1 MSRVASFGAGVGRRF
16 LARVPFWYIVAVP
29 SLLFLT
35 NIGEKAYQDAFFLVL
50 FIYALAKGGADWS
63 TSVLAIWAGW
73 LAYLAWWVLTD
84 SLGVGVLVVDP
95 LRTGLLVLLL
105 PWLVGWARD
114 DNFRRPLRIGFRVAL
129 VVAMGVALVQVLV
142 FGAPRAT
149 GSENALVFATLIS
162 MYGLFTVYQEFCREK
177 GKGAPLLWMLLAL
190 MPVVLSGSRVAI
202 VALLVIFLLMLFRFR
217 RVVNYRVLAVG
228 SVGAVVF
235 VLLLAGGELSSRIS
249 DVVESVPTSGE
260 ELQSFSNDF
269 IQMDFV
275 REAPVD
281 GEGEPTASPRLKPEY
296 ATSLGYRLVYW
307 RTGWEVFT
315 ANPLLGVG
323 STEEMREVGRLLDM
337 GAYFHEMHSHVH
349 NTFLENLVTGGLPK
363 LALLLAVLALP
374 IIFLRPGP
382 AGREPILFI
391 TTGLVLLGMTNIVL
405 ELTVVTFIYTLVIA
419 YFLAANRSHG
429 REAGEPGYQ
438 HSDISRGDS

>member
-1 MSRVASFGAGVGRRF
+1 MNLAAAFKSGKGSQLLAGVS
-16 LARVPFWYIVAVP
+16 FWYIVAVP

-50 FIYALAKGGADWS
+50 LVYALFRGRADWS
-63 TSVLAIWAGW
+63 APVLLIWSTW
-73 LAYLAWWVLTD
+73 LAYLGWWALTD
-84 SLGVGVLVVDP
+84 SLGRGAIDLDP
-95 LRTGLLVLLL
+95 FRTGLLMLLL

-114 DNFRRPLRIGFRVAL
+114 KNFRRPLRIGFRAAL

-177 GKGAPLLWMLLAL
+177 GKGAPLLWMLLTL

-217 RVVNYRVLAVG
+217 RVVNYRVLAAG

-235 VLLLAGGELSSRIS
+235 ALLLAGGELSSRIS
-249 DVVESVPTSGE
+249 DAVESVPTSGE

-275 REAPVD
+275 REAQ
-281 GEGEPTASPRLKPEY
+281 PTESPRLKPEY

-307 RTGWEVFT
+307 RTGWEVFR

-323 STEEMREVGRLLDM
+323 STEEMREVGRVLDM
-337 GAYFHEMHSHVH
+337 GTYFHETHSHVH

-391 TTGLVLLGMTNIVL
+391 TIGLVLFGMTNIVL

-419 YFLAANRSHG
+419 YFLAAGRPRG
-429 REAGEPGYQ
+429 REDGEQEYP
-438 HSDISRGDS
+438 HSDLLRGDS

>member
-1 MSRVASFGAGVGRRF
+1 MNLAAAFRSGKGSQLLAGVS
-16 LARVPFWYIVAVP
+16 FWYIVAVP

-50 FIYALAKGGADWS
+50 LVYALLRGRADWS
-63 TSVLAIWAGW
+63 TPVLLIWSAWLTYLGW
-73 LAYLAWWVLTD
+73 WALTD
-84 SLGVGVLVVDP
+84 SLGRGAIDLDP
-95 LRTGLLVLLL
+95 FRTGLLMLLL

-114 DNFRRPLRIGFRVAL
+114 KNFRRPLRIGFRVAL
-129 VVAMGVALVQVLV
+129 VVAMAVALVQVLV

-149 GSENALVFATLIS
+149 GSENALVFATLVSI
-162 MYGLFTVYQEFCREK
+162 YGLFTVHQEFCREK
-177 GKGAPLLWMLLAL
+177 GKGAPLLWMLLTL
-190 MPVVLSGSRVAI
+190 MPVVLSGSRVAT

-228 SVGAVVF
+228 SVGAL
-235 VLLLAGGELSSRIS
+235 VLAILLAGGELSSRIS
-249 DVVESVPTSGE
+249 DVVESVPTSGK
-260 ELQSFSNDF
+260 ELQSFSDDF

-275 REAPVD
+275 RAAPVD
-281 GEGEPTASPRLKPEY
+281 EEGGSTAAPRLKPEY

-307 RTGWEVFT
+307 RTGWEVFR
-315 ANPLLGVG
+315 ANPMLGVG
-323 STEEMREVGRLLDM
+323 STEEMREVGRVLDM
-337 GAYFHEMHSHVH
+337 GTYFHEMHSHVH

-391 TTGLVLLGMTNIVL
+391 TIGLVLFGMTNIVL
-405 ELTVVTFIYTLVIA
+405 ELPVVTFIYTLVIA
-419 YFLAANRSHG
+419 YFLAAG
-429 REAGEPGYQ
+429 RPRGQQDGEPEHP
-438 HSDISRGDS
+438 HSDLLRGDS